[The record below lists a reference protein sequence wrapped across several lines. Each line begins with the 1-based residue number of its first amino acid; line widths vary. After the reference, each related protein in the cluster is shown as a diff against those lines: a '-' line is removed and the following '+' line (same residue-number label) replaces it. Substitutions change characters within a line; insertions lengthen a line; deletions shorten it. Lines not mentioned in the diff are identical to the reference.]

1 MAHGA
6 RSGIMSLTVSALL
19 TCYRSRF
26 QTWILPLPLHY
37 RGAESAPDARRIW
50 LQPLEN
56 DEFLAAIAHWFSAAL
71 HRHRSSVGGVWPLLL
86 SIWFQN

>member
-1 MAHGA
+1 MAHGV

-37 RGAESAPDARRIW
+37 RGAESAPDTRRVW
-50 LQPLEN
+50 LQPLEK
-56 DEFLAAIAHWFSAAL
+56 
-71 HRHRSSVGGVWPLLL
+71 R
-86 SIWFQN
+86 